1 MEKFWVKL
9 LSRNGE
15 ISSKR
20 FLSLIGML
28 MLCIGFLANLFW
40 GFKVDTTLFNS
51 LETLVEIGMG
61 TIVAE
66 KFGKHHPELPLSND
80 DDVDDGSETKKD
92 DTVDLKL

>member
-1 MEKFWVKL
+1 MKL

-40 GFKVDTTLFNS
+40 DFKIDHDIYES
-51 LETLVEIGMG
+51 METLVEIGMG

-66 KFGKHHPELPLSND
+66 KFGKHHPEIPLPTE
-80 DDVDDGSETKKD
+80 VVKKED
-92 DTVDLKL
+92 EVDLKL

>member
-1 MEKFWVKL
+1 MKL

-40 GFKVDTTLFNS
+40 DFKIDHDIYS
-51 LETLVEIGMG
+51 SMETLVEIGMG

-66 KFGKHHPELPLSND
+66 KFGKVHPELKIEEEP
-80 DDVDDGSETKKD
+80 KKD
-92 DTVDLKL
+92 DEVDLKL